1 LNTLVNIAQ
10 KQGGSIKN
18 LKANIPFGNNKLKEN
33 LALIYFKQGNFE
45 EALKII
51 EDIKKST
58 FTEDLTLK
66 ISDSIEKRASE
77 QKSNEVRAK
86 DVVNTNPLEELK
98 AEIENL
104 INTNDL
110 DSLTELSNEALE
122 NYPSQP
128 YFYYANGYA
137 LNKKGNHEGAVEVL
151 ETALDYMLDDVPLL
165 NKIYQELVDAYTAL
179 NDSSKAN
186 TYLRKIKPGF

>member
-1 LNTLVNIAQ
+1 
-10 KQGGSIKN
+10 
-18 LKANIPFGNNKLKEN
+18 